1 MTMVKDSCRCVLSS
15 SSSTTEDPPC
25 NAQLICRDSR
35 TSYCWKFGEM
45 SASSDVVFV
54 TSLEFKTMGWQC
66 HCYFIVLCNVSNFSN
81 FTQDYVRI
89 PYISLRST

>member
-25 NAQLICRDSR
+25 RGANAQLICRDSR

-54 TSLEFKTMGWQC
+54 TSLEFKTMGVDLAVALQLIFA
-66 HCYFIVLCNVSNFSN
+66 HLIEAELSS
-81 FTQDYVRI
+81 
-89 PYISLRST
+89 